1 MEKKY
6 QSAKKFF
13 DSRKWKRIIVSLT
26 KSEFEKIAIET
37 IKKETGVDLTDRLYC
52 DYDEDTLFV
61 RTIIDVDSLTDEEF
75 EKLAW
80 FFPDEWYES
89 TNRVLVKFFNSTI
102 DGLCI
107 YAEESCEPDFTC
119 YVYMPYDLK
128 LQ

>member
-6 QSAKKFF
+6 QSAKEFF

-75 EKLAW
+75 ENLHGS
-80 FFPDEWYES
+80 FLMNGMNPQ
-89 TNRVLVKFFNSTI
+89 I
-102 DGLCI
+102 
-107 YAEESCEPDFTC
+107 
-119 YVYMPYDLK
+119 VYL
-128 LQ
+128 